1 MTGDAH
7 LILVAGAL
15 LAVGAA
21 TALVATRLRVP
32 ALVLFLGI
40 GMAIGSDGLGW
51 IYLDDYALA
60 RLIGTVALLVI
71 LFEGGL
77 QTGLATL
84 RPVLGSAVSLA
95 TAGTA
100 LTAVISGLAA
110 HWLLLGDAQLAQ
122 RSAVH
127 AFHEGLATVA
137 EMGMFLTLGLL
148 VFPSRLGGVLVLA
161 LLARPLAAYAATLGS
176 RLGLRERALV
186 GWAGADQAGGRGS
199 GVRHHEG
206 R

>member
-1 MTGDAH
+1 MFVCG
-7 LILVAGAL
+7 
-15 LAVGAA
+15 
-21 TALVATRLRVP
+21 
-32 ALVLFLGI
+32 
-40 GMAIGSDGLGW
+40 
-51 IYLDDYALA
+51 
-60 RLIGTVALLVI
+60 
-71 LFEGGL
+71 
-77 QTGLATL
+77 
-84 RPVLGSAVSLA
+84 
-95 TAGTA
+95 
-100 LTAVISGLAA
+100 
-110 HWLLLGDAQLAQ
+110 LLLGDAQLPQ

-127 AFHEGLATVA
+127 AFHEGLAAVA

-148 VFPSRLGGVLVLA
+148 VFPSRLGGVLVLALLVA